1 MGTVLAGAGSL
12 VSHAVLHIGSITL
25 HDTAAYLGI
34 LAVLAVLLG
43 LVSRH

>member
-1 MGTVLAGAGSL
+1 
-12 VSHAVLHIGSITL
+12 L